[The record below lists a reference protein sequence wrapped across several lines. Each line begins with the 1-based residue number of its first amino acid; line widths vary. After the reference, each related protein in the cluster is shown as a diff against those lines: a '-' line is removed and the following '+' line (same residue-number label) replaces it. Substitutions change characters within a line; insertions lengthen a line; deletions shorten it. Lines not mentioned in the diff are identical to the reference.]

1 MTIFKTQ
8 VKAIGPEAESLKD
21 AQMVILFGENA
32 PELLADFCYTIE
44 VNATSGAIEVGQTI
58 VFDGTSYDV
67 TAVGNVVQKN
77 LELLGH
83 ISIKFDGA
91 REAELPGTL
100 YVEEKT
106 LPEIQVDSVI
116 EIL

>member
-1 MTIFKTQ
+1 MTIFKTR
-8 VKAIGPEAESLKD
+8 VKAVGPEAESLKE
-21 AQMVILFGENA
+21 AQMLILFGEEA
-32 PELLADFCYTIE
+32 PEMLADFCYTIA
-44 VNATSGAIEVGQTI
+44 VNPTSGQLAAGQTI
-58 VFDGTSYDV
+58 AFDGTAYLV
-67 TAVGNVVQKN
+67 TAVGDVVQKN
-77 LELLGH
+77 LEALGH